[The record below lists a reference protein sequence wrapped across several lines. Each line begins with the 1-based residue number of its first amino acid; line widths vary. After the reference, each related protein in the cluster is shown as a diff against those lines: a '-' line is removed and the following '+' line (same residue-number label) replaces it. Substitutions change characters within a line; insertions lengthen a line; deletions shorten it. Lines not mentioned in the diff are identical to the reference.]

1 VQLPRADPRAPARVV
16 SWRHEVDGI
25 LASHNV
31 LRWLRSSGFAALA
44 DRSVVALTNVPAEG
58 AAGVDVAET
67 AARFGPLAGDVVA
80 VPADRHL
87 AQGGRLDL
95 DALSGATRTAATRL
109 AASAL
114 GAALAAP

>member
-1 VQLPRADPRAPARVV
+1 
-16 SWRHEVDGI
+16 
-25 LASHNV
+25 V

-58 AAGVDVAET
+58 AGVDVAET

-87 AQGGRLDL
+87 AHGGRLDL